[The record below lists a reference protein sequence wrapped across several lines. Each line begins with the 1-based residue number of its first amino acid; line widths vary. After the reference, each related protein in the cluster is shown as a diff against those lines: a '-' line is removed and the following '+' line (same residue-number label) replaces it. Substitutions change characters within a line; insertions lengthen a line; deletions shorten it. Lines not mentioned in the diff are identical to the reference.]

1 MVQEAISNAIMII
14 AAVIAIAVVIS
25 AIFPSI
31 FGAIDSLRSSTYT
44 AGERSA
50 TSVTITT
57 CSFSA
62 DHQNLTVWM
71 KNSGTETIANP
82 GNIRIYYGDD
92 SGAMTN
98 YDTSAR
104 QLYATDPQKTTWG
117 PGETYMMEI
126 SDPALPH
133 DPGVHRVK
141 VVLPGGSAA
150 EATVTI

>member
-14 AAVIAIAVVIS
+14 AAVIAVAVVLN
-25 AIFPSI
+25 AVYPSV
-31 FGAIDSLRSSTYT
+31 FDAVGSLRSTVGD
-44 AGERSA
+44 AGDRSA

-62 DHQNLTVWM
+62 DHQNLSIWM
-71 KNSGTETIANP
+71 KNSGTETIADP
-82 GNIRIYYGDD
+82 EGIRIYYGDD

-98 YDTSAR
+98 YNTSAR

-126 SDPALPH
+126 SSPALPH
-133 DPGVHRVK
+133 EPGVHRVK
-141 VVLPGGSAA
+141 VVLPGGAAA